1 MFIFTFMMRKNRV
14 AISIF
19 SRQSAHYQTFL
30 DAYVEEG
37 GRKGREATVSSDSL
51 FGRRWAV
58 EMDSRGWRRERLCD
72 RPQVEATVASL
83 VHARFSRG

>member
-14 AISIF
+14 AISIL

-51 FGRRWAV
+51 NIVMKVSINHLGLRVVKRT
-58 EMDSRGWRRERLCD
+58 RI
-72 RPQVEATVASL
+72 L
-83 VHARFSRG
+83 VSIIVWEEVGSGDGQ

>member
-14 AISIF
+14 AISIL
-19 SRQSAHYQTFL
+19 SQQSAHYQTFL

-51 FGRRWAV
+51 NIVMKVSINHLGLRVVKRT
-58 EMDSRGWRRERLCD
+58 RI
-72 RPQVEATVASL
+72 L
-83 VHARFSRG
+83 VGIIVWEEVGSGDGQ

>member
-14 AISIF
+14 AISIL
-19 SRQSAHYQTFL
+19 SQQSAQYQTFL

-51 FGRRWAV
+51 NIVMKVSINHLGLRVVKRT
-58 EMDSRGWRRERLCD
+58 RI
-72 RPQVEATVASL
+72 L
-83 VHARFSRG
+83 VSIIVWEEVGSGDGQ

>member
-14 AISIF
+14 AISIL
-19 SRQSAHYQTFL
+19 SQRSAHYQTFL

-51 FGRRWAV
+51 NIVMKVSINHLGLGVVNRTRI
-58 EMDSRGWRRERLCD
+58 
-72 RPQVEATVASL
+72 L
-83 VHARFSRG
+83 VSIIVWEEVGSGDGQ